1 MKVQLEEGVW
11 LAEGGGDPPRT
22 LVEEDAK
29 EFNTEKEALAALT
42 NARKFRPFK
51 NAMIQ
56 EDFF

>member
-1 MKVQLEEGVW
+1 MKIQLEEGVW
-11 LAEGGGDPPRT
+11 LAEGRGDPPRT

-29 EFNTEKEALAALT
+29 EFENEVDALAALT

-51 NAMIQ
+51 NAILQ